1 VVHGRWAF
9 GVTLDWLAVILLWCQ
24 SLLLKPGPG
33 PQGEKSRVSRMGLF
47 GKSSFALPLAM
58 REVPGKCGR
67 GELLETPVH
76 KDGRVQVKR

>member
-1 VVHGRWAF
+1 
-9 GVTLDWLAVILLWCQ
+9 
-24 SLLLKPGPG
+24 
-33 PQGEKSRVSRMGLF
+33 MGLF

-76 KDGRVQVKR
+76 KDGRVQVKIRVEALSSSIVE